1 MKIKKFNELSENQND
16 KIIRTTYQKT
26 TPVDSEYKGAYGEDE
41 YDEESGWEDEEG
53 ESMLP
58 DEYDD
63 EDETAVNKAVKFLQN
78 KRYATEPSASY
89 FHVGISY
96 STPDPDPDYNTG
108 EETYY
113 SCFLK
118 GFTPEEEL
126 DIYNIIT
133 NQKQK
138 NFNRTKKRYNF

>member
-1 MKIKKFNELSENQND
+1 MKIKRFKLFENVEND
-16 KIIRTTYQKT
+16 KVITTSYQKT
-26 TPVDSEYKGAYGEDE
+26 TPESTEDGD
-41 YDEESGWEDEEG
+41 YSDQGWEDEEG

-96 STPDPDPDYNTG
+96 STPDPDTDYNTG

-133 NQKQK
+133 HQKQK